1 MIVLYLLHLDPV
13 MASRVL
19 ISCGISSVML
29 FYVRNHKLLPYL
41 FQIYVASIGVV
52 SPSGI
57 LSYCCSV
64 LVPAL

>member
-41 FQIYVASIGVV
+41 FQIYVASIGVK
-52 SPSGI
+52 
-57 LSYCCSV
+57 
-64 LVPAL
+64 